1 MTHII
6 TRKEALNG
14 EDHLIEL
21 EAPMVAK
28 KFMPGQFMILRI
40 HEKGERVPL
49 TIADCDPEKGTI
61 TIIFKAVGKTTME
74 LGNMKKGDL
83 IRDVVGP
90 LGNPSEIDNFGTV
103 ICIGGGTGI
112 ACVYPIAKALAE
124 AGNHVISIIG
134 AKTRNM
140 LLWEKEMKA
149 VSDELIITTDDGSY
163 GRKGVVT
170 EPLEEIV
177 KSRKVDRVIT
187 IGPPIMMKFVSKT
200 TEPYGVKT
208 IVSLNTI
215 MIDGTGMC
223 GGCRVFIKGNMKF
236 TCIDGPEFD
245 GHTVNFDEL
254 MNRLSMFGREEKR
267 AVECL
272 GGDSGCKR
280 GKGR

>member
-6 TRKEALNG
+6 TRKETLNG

-21 EAPMVAK
+21 AAPMVADR
-28 KFMPGQFMILRI
+28 FQPGQFMILRI
-40 HEKGERVPL
+40 HEKGERIPL
-49 TIADCDPEKGTI
+49 TIADCDPGKGTI
-61 TIIFKAVGKTTME
+61 SIIFKAVGKTTNE
-74 LGNMKKGDL
+74 LGNLKKGDSV
-83 IRDVVGP
+83 RDVVGP
-90 LGNPSEIDNFGTV
+90 LGNPSEIDRFGTV

-112 ACVYPIAKALAE
+112 ACVYPIAKALKE

-134 AKTRNM
+134 AKTRDM
-140 LLWEKEMKA
+140 LLWENEMKA
-149 VSDELIITTDDGSY
+149 ISDELIITTDDGSY

-177 KSRKVDRVIT
+177 RSRTVDRVIT
-187 IGPPIMMKFVSKT
+187 IGPPIMMKFVSRT

-223 GGCRVFIKGNMKF
+223 GGCRVFIGGDMRF

-245 GHTVNFDEL
+245 GHAVNFDEL
-254 MNRLSMFGREEKR
+254 MNRLSMFSSEEAR
-267 AVECL
+267 AMECIGGEL
-272 GGDSGCKR
+272 GCRR
-280 GKGR
+280 GMDR

>member
-6 TRKEALNG
+6 SRKEALNN

-21 EAPMVAK
+21 EAPMVAN
-28 KFMPGQFMILRI
+28 KFLPGQFMILRI

-90 LGNPSEIDNFGTV
+90 LGNPSEIEDFGTV

-112 ACVYPIAKALAE
+112 ACVYPIAKALSD

-140 LLWEKEMKA
+140 LLWENEMKA

-177 KSRKVDRVIT
+177 RSRTVDRVIT
-187 IGPPIMMKFVSKT
+187 IGPPIMMKFVSRT

-223 GGCRVFIKGNMKF
+223 GGCRVFIGGDMRF

-245 GHTVNFDEL
+245 GHAVNFDEL
-254 MNRLSMFGREEKR
+254 MNRLSMFSSEEAR
-267 AVECL
+267 AMECIGGEL
-272 GGDSGCKR
+272 GCRR
-280 GKGR
+280 GMDR